1 MKLHYTGAPM
11 ALKGRET
18 LGPASEEEQAEIFR
32 LLFTARPL
40 FTTTIIPK
48 KTKET
53 QPR

>member
-1 MKLHYTGAPM
+1 MKLDYTGAPK

-18 LGPASEEEQAEIFR
+18 LGPASEEEQAEALR
-32 LLFTARPL
+32 LFFTARPL
-40 FTTTIIPK
+40 FTTTNTPK